1 MTNGKGKPNAL
12 KEFGNTGLCYLS
24 IKGEQMKIE
33 NFKYFSG
40 QHCETTATGSLL
52 KHIGVELS
60 EPMLFG
66 LGEGL
71 GYIFWNMKIMDF
83 PFIGGRI
90 KPDTLTRNLTKN
102 LNLELEVKET
112 SSIKKAWQNVK
123 EKLDKGIPVG
133 LKLDSYYL
141 EYFTSKIHFAG
152 HYIAIYG
159 YDDELAY
166 IVDTEQQG
174 GLRKTSLKNLELARN
189 EKGPMSSRNL
199 SYTISKTNAE
209 YNLCK
214 AIKTAIVNNAKDYLN
229 PPIKNIGYKGIL
241 KTSIE
246 IKKWFNN
253 SQSIEK
259 DFKTT
264 AMLMEKAGTGGAIF
278 RNFYRDFLKESYD
291 LLKIESL
298 KKSYIE
304 FIEIADLWSEISTL
318 FDKVGETKEIKY
330 INQAS
335 KILEMLSGKE
345 KKAMEL
351 LLNLNISTH
360 HCV

>member
-1 MTNGKGKPNAL
+1 MKINNFNHFNGK
-12 KEFGNTGLCYLS
+12 
-24 IKGEQMKIE
+24 
-33 NFKYFSG
+33 
-40 QHCETTATGSLL
+40 HCETTSTGSLI
-52 KHIGVELS
+52 KHIGIELS

-83 PFIGGRI
+83 PFIGGRV
-90 KPDTLTRNLTKN
+90 KPDVLTQNLTKN
-102 LNLELEVKET
+102 LNLELDVKET

-123 EKLDKGIPVG
+123 EKLDENIPVG

-159 YDDELAY
+159 YDDKFAY
-166 IVDTEQQG
+166 VVDTEQQG
-174 GLRKTSLKNLELARN
+174 GLMKTSLKNLELARN

-199 SYTISKTNAE
+199 SYTINKTGKDFE
-209 YNLCK
+209 IEKVIL
-214 AIKTAIVNNAKDYLN
+214 TAIANNAKDYLN

-241 KTSIE
+241 KTSTE
-246 IKKWFNN
+246 IKKWFKN
-253 SQSIEK
+253 SQDIER

-291 LLKIESL
+291 ILSIESIR
-298 KKSYIE
+298 KSHKM
-304 FIEIADLWSEISTL
+304 FIEIADLWFEVSSL
-318 FDKVGETKEIKY
+318 FEKVGETKDIKY
-330 INQAS
+330 INKAS
-335 KILEMLSGKE
+335 DILVTLSEKE
-345 KKAMEL
+345 KQAMEL
-351 LLNLNISTH
+351 LINLND
-360 HCV
+360 